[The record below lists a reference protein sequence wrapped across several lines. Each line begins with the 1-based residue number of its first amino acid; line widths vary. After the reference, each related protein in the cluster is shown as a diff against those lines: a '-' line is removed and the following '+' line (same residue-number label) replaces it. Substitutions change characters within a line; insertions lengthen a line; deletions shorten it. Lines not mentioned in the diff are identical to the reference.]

1 MARRE
6 GHHLVNRSA
15 QDVVYLEV
23 GDRSTGDAVVYPED
37 DLKAALGPEGRWRFA
52 RKDGT
57 AY

>member
-1 MARRE
+1 LPRA
-6 GHHLVNRSA
+6 VNRSA